1 MKYQNFISID
11 LQKDFTDPD
20 GKAYRVRPCVDFIK
34 NTPIPYFEKNDLKIG
49 EIISDYRQPR
59 PGDRG
64 DCCWPGTK
72 GYESII
78 PDSIKKQPIW
88 VKCMNSPI
96 WTRNNI
102 GDPKKEPG
110 IPYQDGNKFQKWLDG
125 IIGPINSNIEVVLF
139 GLTSDCCVLST
150 AQELDWRGY
159 KVLILKEAVDNYS
172 GDQDEKELVL
182 NNPPLTNWA
191 QVVNWNDIV

>member
-11 LQKDFTDPD
+11 LQKDFTGPD
-20 GKAYRVRPCVDFIK
+20 GKAYRIRPCVDFIK
-34 NTPIPYFEKNDLKIG
+34 NTLIPCFKKNGFKIG

-110 IPYQDGNKFQKWLDG
+110 IPYQDGSLFQKWLDKNIGSMNLG
-125 IIGPINSNIEVVLF
+125 IKVVLF

-172 GDQDEKELVL
+172 GDQDEKELVGMM
-182 NNPPLTNWA
+182 
-191 QVVNWNDIV
+191 